1 MAYGFREDVALHPLP
16 GVRVRDGTLED
27 GNLPGPGLP
36 DPAEWPASDG
46 GEGMKKEILTDED
59 GKPWGIAY
67 TLDDLDNDGS
77 ELFDELTRLLG
88 DD

>member
-1 MAYGFREDVALHPLP
+1 
-16 GVRVRDGTLED
+16 
-27 GNLPGPGLP
+27 
-36 DPAEWPASDG
+36 
-46 GEGMKKEILTDED
+46 MKKEILTDED